1 MAFLALFLSI
11 MPLEAQHRTGDHGL
25 TLNNGTITVNT
36 AQQTPTLPRTLLEMA
51 GAPIDSARF
60 SDAVLLVIDA
70 QREYVDGK
78 LPLAGIETALKIGG
92 KLLARAR
99 TAGTP
104 VVHILHRGGGPL
116 FNPEGSGYQP
126 AAPLIPQTGETVID
140 KTMAN
145 AFAGTDLQ
153 KKLEQ
158 IGRKKLIVIGFMTHN
173 CVSST
178 VRAAKDLGYASTIV
192 APATGTRDLPDGRG
206 GVISAARLQSA
217 CLAGLSDTLAK
228 IVWDADAIL
237 D

>member
-1 MAFLALFLSI
+1 MPPTAAATPLS
-11 MPLEAQHRTGDHGL
+11 
-25 TLNNGTITVNT
+25 
-36 AQQTPTLPRTLLEMA
+36 PTLPQTLLEMA
-51 GAPIDSARF
+51 GAPQDNAHLSE
-60 SDAVLLVIDA
+60 AVLLIIDA
-70 QREYVDGK
+70 QREYVDGN
-78 LPLAGIETALKIGG
+78 LPLAGIDAALRVGG
-92 KLLARAR
+92 TLLDRAR

-104 VVHILHRGGGPL
+104 VIHILHRGGGPL
-116 FNPEGSGYQP
+116 FNPENGGYQP
-126 AAPLIPQTGETVID
+126 AGPLIPQTGETVID

-145 AFAGTDLQ
+145 AFAGTGLQ
-153 KKLEQ
+153 RELEQ

-178 VRAAKDLGYASTIV
+178 VRAAKDLGYAITIV

-206 GVISAARLQSA
+206 GIVSAARLQAA

>member
-1 MAFLALFLSI
+1 MSPTAAATPLS
-11 MPLEAQHRTGDHGL
+11 
-25 TLNNGTITVNT
+25 
-36 AQQTPTLPRTLLEMA
+36 PTLPQTLLEMA
-51 GAPIDSARF
+51 GAPQDSARL
-60 SDAVLLVIDA
+60 SEAVLLIIDA
-70 QREYVDGK
+70 QREYVDGN
-78 LPLAGIETALKIGG
+78 LPLAGIDAALRVGG
-92 KLLARAR
+92 TLLDRAR

-104 VVHILHRGGGPL
+104 VIHILHRGGGPL
-116 FNPEGSGYQP
+116 FNPESGGYQP
-126 AAPLIPQTGETVID
+126 AAPLIPQTGESVIE

-145 AFAGTDLQ
+145 AFAGTGLQ
-153 KKLEQ
+153 RELEQ

-178 VRAAKDLGYASTIV
+178 VRAAKDLGYAITIV

-206 GVISAARLQSA
+206 GIVSAARLQAA

>member
-1 MAFLALFLSI
+1 MSPTAAATPLS
-11 MPLEAQHRTGDHGL
+11 
-25 TLNNGTITVNT
+25 
-36 AQQTPTLPRTLLEMA
+36 PTLPKILLEMA
-51 GAPIDSARF
+51 GAPQDSARL
-60 SDAVLLVIDA
+60 SEAVLLIIDA

-78 LPLAGIETALKIGG
+78 LPLAGVDAALRIGG
-92 KLLARAR
+92 TLLDRAR

-104 VVHILHRGGGPL
+104 VIHILHRGGGPL
-116 FNPEGSGYQP
+116 FNPENGGYQP

-145 AFAGTDLQ
+145 AFAGTGLQ
-153 KKLEQ
+153 RELEQ

-178 VRAAKDLGYASTIV
+178 VRAAKDLGYAITIV

-206 GVISAARLQSA
+206 GIISAARLQAA

>member
-1 MAFLALFLSI
+1 MSPTAAATPLS
-11 MPLEAQHRTGDHGL
+11 
-25 TLNNGTITVNT
+25 
-36 AQQTPTLPRTLLEMA
+36 PTLPQTLLEMA
-51 GAPIDSARF
+51 GAPQDSARL
-60 SDAVLLVIDA
+60 SEAVLLIIDA
-70 QREYVDGK
+70 QREYVDGN
-78 LPLAGIETALKIGG
+78 LPLAGIDAALRVGG
-92 KLLARAR
+92 TLLDRAR

-104 VVHILHRGGGPL
+104 VIHILHRGGGPL
-116 FNPEGSGYQP
+116 FNPESGGYQP

-145 AFAGTDLQ
+145 AFAGTGLQ
-153 KKLEQ
+153 RELEQ

-178 VRAAKDLGYASTIV
+178 VRAAKDLGYAITIV

-206 GVISAARLQSA
+206 GIISAARLQAA

>member
-1 MAFLALFLSI
+1 MSPTAAATPLS
-11 MPLEAQHRTGDHGL
+11 
-25 TLNNGTITVNT
+25 
-36 AQQTPTLPRTLLEMA
+36 PTLPKTLLEMA
-51 GAPIDSARF
+51 GAPQDSARL
-60 SDAVLLVIDA
+60 SEAVLLIIDA
-70 QREYVDGK
+70 QREYVDGN
-78 LPLAGIETALKIGG
+78 LPLAGIDAALRVGG
-92 KLLARAR
+92 TLLDRAR

-104 VVHILHRGGGPL
+104 VIHILHRGGGPL
-116 FNPEGSGYQP
+116 FNPENGGYQP
-126 AAPLIPQTGETVID
+126 AGPLIPQTGETVID

-145 AFAGTDLQ
+145 AFAGTGLQ
-153 KKLEQ
+153 RELEQ

-178 VRAAKDLGYASTIV
+178 VRAAKDLGYAITIV

-206 GVISAARLQSA
+206 GIISAARLQAA

>member
-1 MAFLALFLSI
+1 MSPTAAATPLS
-11 MPLEAQHRTGDHGL
+11 
-25 TLNNGTITVNT
+25 
-36 AQQTPTLPRTLLEMA
+36 PTLPKILLEMA
-51 GAPIDSARF
+51 GAPQDSARL
-60 SDAVLLVIDA
+60 SEAVLLIIDA

-78 LPLAGIETALKIGG
+78 LPLAGVEAALRVGG
-92 KLLARAR
+92 ELLTRAR
-99 TAGTP
+99 DAGTP
-104 VVHILHRGGGPL
+104 VIHVLHRGGGPL
-116 FNPEGSGYQP
+116 FNPEDTGYQP
-126 AAPLIPQTGETVID
+126 AAPLIPQTGESVIE

-145 AFAGTDLQ
+145 AFAGTGLQ
-153 KKLEQ
+153 RELEQ

-178 VRAAKDLGYASTIV
+178 VRAAKDLGYAITIV

-206 GVISAARLQSA
+206 GIISAARLQAA